1 MLLLSWGK
9 LGGLPRHAELEQ
21 EGQAIMLL
29 TCSSVF
35 GFQLLQEEGVILCN
49 VAPSS
54 KSSICRGWMA
64 LPAVGGCTLLS

>member
-1 MLLLSWGK
+1 
-9 LGGLPRHAELEQ
+9 
-21 EGQAIMLL
+21 MLL

-64 LPAVGGCTLLS
+64 LPAVGGCTLPS